1 MSFRQYGGI
10 NYAARNNIVRN
21 NYSNANNLSIMTKV
35 GQPASYINFESDI
48 SGNASFYGD
57 LSLDGS
63 LTITG
68 TDSSGINNG
77 IIFPNGSFMNQA
89 VTSTSSY
96 WLQYGT
102 TNNIYYTDTVL
113 VGINPVTVFPDIPSD
128 INFATSGNAFISG
141 ILKVGNISTGVANI
155 NFSVDGL
162 TGNTIVGNI
171 NTKYLRIQPPATTG
185 YVVGNDTYGGIIQA
199 GNTGTSGL
207 WIQSA
212 GGCRI
217 TDISGAGTNQ
227 SNLTIDKGDLTVSNG
242 RLNVRG
248 PTYITGLNSGGAGV
262 IEIADYSTPTATCRI
277 ASYAGINYIE
287 SGINTTSGSSASL
300 YFTNMNGQNTWMT
313 ITSTGNVG
321 IGTTAPSKKL
331 DIVGTLGVS
340 GATTLNS
347 TLTVT
352 GNTSLGGIPTA
363 PTALAGTN
371 TTQIATTAFV
381 QNSVGSSSYWTFSS
395 NNIYSNNTGNV
406 GIGTSS
412 PTRKLDIVGTLGVTG
427 ATTFGDSLTMN
438 AATFANRVISNVDY
452 RLQDLATGNFF
463 GQIYLNVNALNV
475 VNSVNSGTINFYTK
489 DGAGTSTNTFTISST
504 KLTVGVGTIGF
515 QNNDNGIINTN
526 GTSTGSLILQTQGA
540 NRLKI
545 TSSGNITISGTLSSE
560 KPIYMTGAL
569 DSDRIISNVYYQFN
583 DKSALGTFVG
593 QIYANS
599 GVMIFDNDINSGSYS
614 FAVNDAG
621 GFQKTP
627 LTISATTIT
636 VGTGTSLNM
645 GANTITNASSITATT
660 FNGPLNGNASSATT
674 ASVCSGNSAT
684 ATNIAGG
691 GAGQVPYNTGT
702 SLTSFTTSGTS
713 GQVLTSAGGGIP
725 IWSNSWTASGS
736 NIYYNLGNVGI
747 GTTSPSKKLVV
758 VGSDALINGLTI
770 GQGPNNSGINN
781 ITNTALGYQTLN
793 SNSNNTN
800 SNNTT
805 IGYQTMYL
813 NASSGAGACTA
824 VGSQAL
830 YSNTNGNNTAFGYRS
845 LYSNNSGSFNCAFG
859 VSSLQATTGG
869 YNNVAVGYNSGVS
882 NIAGFSN
889 TFLGNG
895 ADCSVSGLSNSTVIG
910 SSAIVNA
917 SNKVRIGNASVTV
930 IEGQVGFSHPS
941 DARDKTNFF
950 PLDAGLTFIN
960 ELNPIRFDWN
970 QRNGGL
976 EGRKDIGFTAQE
988 LLLAQEKTKISIP
1001 NLVDESN
1008 PDKYHVMYT
1017 QLIPILVKAVQEMS
1031 STITRLEAEINKLK
1045 IIK

>member
-171 NTKYLRIQPPATTG
+171 NTKYLRIQPPATIG

-242 RLNVRG
+242 KLNVKG

-427 ATTFGDSLTMN
+427 ATTLSSTLNVTGIITGIGSGLTSVN
-438 AATFANRVISNVDY
+438 AST
-452 RLQDLATGNFF
+452 LTTTTLPATGTY
-463 GQIYLNVNALNV
+463 YLPL
-475 VNSVNSGTINFYTK
+475 TT
-489 DGAGTSTNTFTISST
+489 SST
-504 KLTVGVGTIGF
+504 GASGLTLYSDGNISYDRTNNRLTVPNLRSYGEISF
-515 QNNDNGIINTN
+515 QSNNNGIINTN

-545 TSSGNITISGTLSSE
+545 TSTGDTTISGTLSSE
-560 KPIYMTGAL
+560 KPIYMSSTLAIA
-569 DSDRIISNVYYQFN
+569 DRQISSSYYNFYATNNVSSLTYSGRLYGN
-583 DKSALGTFVG
+583 L
-593 QIYANS
+593 NS
-599 GVMIFDNDINSGSYS
+599 IVYDCPDTNS
-614 FAVNDAG
+614 
-621 GFQKTP
+621 
-627 LTISATTIT
+627 
-636 VGTGTSLNM
+636 TGTSSHIFYCYNGLTVRNVLQLNYATASMSVPFTITTNFPLSTQSSFAIVDSSTTNQLDVIPNVGGGLYNASTDAGNILLLGTSNTISSETIQLSTWSATNNYVKVRPTSVGM
-645 GANTITNASSITATT
+645 GAGGASNTATT
-660 FNGPLNGNASSATT
+660 SVECNGTTVRITPSITFPDNTVQTT
-674 ASVCSGNSAT
+674 AYT
-684 ATNIAGG
+684 GG
-691 GAGQVPYNTGT
+691 GGSVTTTVY
-702 SLTSFTTSGTS
+702 TSGTS
-713 GQVLTSAGGGIP
+713 ITISSSVKKMDFVLIGGGGGGESGGSIRGGSGGGACFYTY
-725 IWSNSWTASGS
+725 INYNYNGTASISIGGGGPGGNIGGAVGGVGGNTSLQINDGIPSVVTANGGGGGGS
-736 NIYYNLGNVGI
+736 SPSGGTGGSGSGGVSVVTGKTATNSTGVGNNVSQNYGKGGNGVTNSFSGQNGI
-747 GTTSPSKKLVV
+747 GGVIIVTT
-758 VGSDALINGLTI
+758 
-770 GQGPNNSGINN
+770 
-781 ITNTALGYQTLN
+781 
-793 SNSNNTN
+793 
-800 SNNTT
+800 
-805 IGYQTMYL
+805 
-813 NASSGAGACTA
+813 
-824 VGSQAL
+824 
-830 YSNTNGNNTAFGYRS
+830 YS
-845 LYSNNSGSFNCAFG
+845 
-859 VSSLQATTGG
+859 
-869 YNNVAVGYNSGVS
+869 
-882 NIAGFSN
+882 
-889 TFLGNG
+889 
-895 ADCSVSGLSNSTVIG
+895 
-910 SSAIVNA
+910 
-917 SNKVRIGNASVTV
+917 
-930 IEGQVGFSHPS
+930 
-941 DARDKTNFF
+941 
-950 PLDAGLTFIN
+950 
-960 ELNPIRFDWN
+960 
-970 QRNGGL
+970 
-976 EGRKDIGFTAQE
+976 
-988 LLLAQEKTKISIP
+988 
-1001 NLVDESN
+1001 
-1008 PDKYHVMYT
+1008 
-1017 QLIPILVKAVQEMS
+1017 
-1031 STITRLEAEINKLK
+1031 
-1045 IIK
+1045 